1 VDFWN
6 NPPAHQNPL
15 FVPLKIVF
23 QLRKLRA
30 QIAGGIDAIVTNR
43 SDKLVELGLS
53 QMGQHSEPV
62 KTEGK

>member
-1 VDFWN
+1 
-6 NPPAHQNPL
+6 
-15 FVPLKIVF
+15 LKIVF

-30 QIAGGIDAIVTNR
+30 QIAGGKDAIVTNR

-62 KTEGK
+62 KTEKK